1 MALEDDFQAAQGRVK
16 QLARTP
22 SPEQLLALYSLYKQ
36 ATLGDVTGARPG
48 MLDFKGRA
56 KYDAW
61 AGRRGTDKSKA
72 MTAYVE
78 LVQRLVG
85 EQGGSAS

>member
-1 MALEDDFQAAQGRVK
+1 MALEEDFENAQQRVK

-22 SPEQLLALYSLYKQ
+22 SPDQLLSLYSLYKQ
-36 ATLGDVTGARPG
+36 ATQGDVTGTRPG

-61 AGRRGTDKSKA
+61 SGRRGTAKPAA
-72 MTAYVE
+72 MQAYVE
-78 LVQRLVG
+78 LVQRLVNELG
-85 EQGGSAS
+85 